1 MPDLE
6 IAFHGAAR
14 TVTGSM
20 HELRADGRRYLL
32 DCGLYQGR
40 RQQARRIN
48 RDFPFPPHSIDAVL
62 LSHAHIDHSG
72 NLPSLAR
79 AGYAGPIYCTPATA
93 ALCDPMLKDSAHIQE
108 SDARFLNKKISRR
121 RSLLREVAE
130 EDLEP
135 LYTGEDAA
143 KAISLL
149 RPAPMR
155 KPLEVGPG
163 LLYESFEAGHML
175 GSTFMKLTCNGVR
188 LLFSGDLGRRN
199 LPIIRDP
206 DPPPEA
212 DYLILE
218 STYGDRLHKDIG
230 SVSKKLADI
239 VTRTAGRGGKVV
251 APSFAVGR
259 AQALLV
265 LIADL
270 IEGGAIPKIP
280 VFVDSPLAVDVTEVF
295 AGHQDLFDEETTA
308 FLARNREPGRFN
320 FVRFIRETSES
331 KALNELRLPCVIISA
346 SGMCEAGRI
355 LHHLRNN
362 IGDSRNT
369 VLITGFQAEN
379 TLGRKLVDGWKEV
392 PILGDVWPVRAEIAK
407 INELSGHADQHE
419 ILQWMKPAAAGLK
432 RVFLV
437 HGEPGQQEPL
447 AREIEDRY
455 GIETVIPSRGDVYA
469 LD

>member
-1 MPDLE
+1 MPRLE

-20 HELRADGRRYLL
+20 HELRAAGRRYLL

-48 RDFPFPPHSIDAVL
+48 RDLPFPPRKVDAVL

-79 AGYAGPIYCTPATA
+79 ARYEGPIYASPATA

-108 SDARFLNKKISRR
+108 SDARFLNKKAGRR
-121 RSLLREVAE
+121 RSLLREMTE
-130 EDLEP
+130 DDLEP
-135 LYTGEDAA
+135 LYTAEDAE
-143 KAISLL
+143 KAITLF
-149 RPAPMR
+149 RPVSMH
-155 KPLEVGPG
+155 KLLEVGPG

-175 GSTFMKLTCNGVR
+175 GSTFMKLTFDGVR

-218 STYGDRLHKDIG
+218 STYGDRLHKDVG

-239 VTRTAGRGGKVV
+239 ITRTSGRGGKVV

-265 LIADL
+265 LIAEL
-270 IEGGAIPKIP
+270 IESGAVPKLP

-295 AGHQDLFDEETTA
+295 ARQRDLFDEETTA
-308 FLARNREPGRFN
+308 FFARNAEPGRFN
-320 FVRFIRETSES
+320 FVRFIRETGES
-331 KALNELRLPCVIISA
+331 KALNELRLPCIIISS

-362 IGDSRNT
+362 VGDSRNT

-392 PILGDVWPVRAEIAK
+392 PILGDVWTVRAEIAK
-407 INELSGHADQHE
+407 INELSGHADQRE
-419 ILQWMKPAAAGLK
+419 ILQWMKPAASSLK

-437 HGEPGQQEPL
+437 HGEPGQQEAL

-455 GIETVIPSRGDVYA
+455 GIETVIPSRGDVHA
-469 LD
+469 LE